1 MFQVSV
7 NMTEYECYSC
17 DAESTD
23 SAVLLAHTNTNHPDK
38 PLSIHYRQISRKI
51 EEKHQAIW
59 ISPNSLKV
67 WIADYEDA
75 DQVFDQEE
83 VMSPTP
89 KRLRKVQDDMIH
101 DGKVSKHLDFT
112 GDDVEHDEN
121 FEDISLLTSDASC
134 QVSPQGLSMDLEEIY
149 AQFVELLPAVLKN
162 LKQVGK
168 LNAKFMEMIAY
179 DRFPILHT
187 YYFLIL

>member
-1 MFQVSV
+1 
-7 NMTEYECYSC
+7 
-17 DAESTD
+17 
-23 SAVLLAHTNTNHPDK
+23 
-38 PLSIHYRQISRKI
+38 
-51 EEKHQAIW
+51 
-59 ISPNSLKV
+59 
-67 WIADYEDA
+67 
-75 DQVFDQEE
+75 
-83 VMSPTP
+83 
-89 KRLRKVQDDMIH
+89 MIH
-101 DGKVSKHLDFT
+101 DGKMSKHLDFT
-112 GDDVEHDEN
+112 GDDVEHNEN

-134 QVSPQGLSMDLEEIY
+134 QVSPQGLAMDLEEIY